1 MEQEPNL
8 RTALEEHMET
18 REKLELTETEKEL
31 IHIIRN
37 SDDPE
42 LAIVKAIEI
51 FTAFLEQP

>member
-1 MEQEPNL
+1 
-8 RTALEEHMET
+8 MET